1 MRLYG
6 RQKMGYYPTPDTVT
20 EIILSCLNVCD
31 KGNIFRL
38 LDPCCGEGRA
48 LSRLAQGLSEIS
60 GKRKVESYGI
70 ELDSVRY
77 RQARACLTRAI
88 HADAL
93 LEAKVS
99 NKMFSLL
106 FLNPPYDWTRTG
118 DDEYVPE
125 SERYEKVFLK
135 RYARTLVPNGVLILL
150 IPYTRVPDCI
160 PTLCIHFENIK
171 VFRFPKGEYKRFRQ
185 VVIFATLARQR
196 RTYYRYSPDY
206 RYLDNIEEGKIPE
219 LRPNCVLY
227 TIPPSNLFKGPVF
240 ESLRFDPEK
249 VRQEIERHGIDVE
262 GLIAPE
268 DTTESIRPLMPLRR
282 GHLAL
287 LLASGFMDGFVRKN
301 GKRLLIK
308 GFIKRIRTEVEEET
322 EDGRNII
329 ITERPVGMIR
339 VLDFNQKKIFTVE

>member
-60 GKRKVESYGI
+60 GKRVETYGI
-70 ELDSVRY
+70 ELDSIRY
-77 RQARACLTRAI
+77 SQAKSRLTKVM

-93 LEAKVS
+93 LEARVS
-99 NKMFSLL
+99 DKMFSLL
-106 FLNPPYDWTRTG
+106 FLNPPYDWARTG

-125 SERYEKVFLK
+125 SERYEGAFL
-135 RYARTLVPNGVLILL
+135 RQYARTLVPGGLLVLL
-150 IPYTRVPDCI
+150 IPYTRILDCV
-160 PTLCIHFENIK
+160 PTLSMNFENIK
-171 VFRFPKGEYKRFRQ
+171 VFRFPKGEYERFRQ
-185 VVIFATLARQR
+185 VVIFATFSRQNM
-196 RTYYRYSPDY
+196 TYDTYFSTR
-206 RYLDNIEEGKIPE
+206 RYLHSIEEEKIPE
-219 LRPNCVLY
+219 LRPECVLY
-227 TIPPSNLFKGPVF
+227 TIPPSNLFKQPVF

-262 GLIAPE
+262 ELITPE
-268 DTTESIRPLMPLRR
+268 DRTEKIRPLMPLRR

-308 GFIKRIRTEVEEET
+308 GFIKRIKTEVEEET
-322 EDGRNII
+322 EGGRNII

-339 VLDFNQKKIFTVE
+339 VLDFNEKKIFTVQ